1 MMAQRVV
8 GGIGA
13 LAGAYD
19 GFILDLWGVLHDGA
33 VAFPG
38 AVDTLVRLR
47 ELGKSTVL
55 LSNSPRRAADLAGM
69 MADLG
74 FAADSYGAVVSSG
87 EAVHQA
93 LLRRDDPWFAALGNR
108 CLHLGPP
115 RDLPIFEGLAVE
127 RVATV
132 GQADFILNSGPGD
145 WHETLD
151 DYRPLLESAAAKG
164 LPMIC
169 ANPDLV
175 VVHQG
180 HSMICAGTLAGYYQ
194 TLGGDVRYRGKPDPA
209 IYDICLRVLG
219 QADRRRVLAVGD
231 GLETDIAGAKG
242 VGLDCLL
249 CCGGIHA
256 AELGISWGETPS
268 AERLQALFEAH
279 GGPRPTAV
287 SPAFVW

>member
-1 MMAQRVV
+1 MMVS
-8 GGIGA
+8 GIGA
-13 LAGAYD
+13 LADAYD

-33 VAFPG
+33 EAYPG
-38 AVDTLVRLR
+38 AVDTLARLHGM
-47 ELGKSTVL
+47 GKTTLL

-69 MADLG
+69 MAEMG
-74 FAADSYGAVVSSG
+74 FAAGIYGAIVSSG

-93 LLRRDDPWFAALGNR
+93 LLRRDDPWFAALGRR

-115 RDLPIFEGLAVE
+115 RDLPIFEGLDVQ

-151 DYRPLLESAAAKG
+151 DYRPLLESAAAGG

-175 VVHQG
+175 VMHQG
-180 HSMICAGTLAGYYQ
+180 HSMICAGTLARHYQ

-209 IYDICLRVLG
+209 IYDLCLRRMG
-219 QADRRRVLAVGD
+219 RIDRRRILAVGD
-231 GLETDIAGAKG
+231 GLETDIAGAKAA
-242 VGLDCLL
+242 GLDCLL
-249 CCGGIHA
+249 CSGGVHA
-256 AELGISWGETPS
+256 AELGINWGDAPS
-268 AERLQALFEAH
+268 AERLRALFAAH
-279 GGPRPTAV
+279 GGRQPTAV
-287 SPAFVW
+287 VPAFVW